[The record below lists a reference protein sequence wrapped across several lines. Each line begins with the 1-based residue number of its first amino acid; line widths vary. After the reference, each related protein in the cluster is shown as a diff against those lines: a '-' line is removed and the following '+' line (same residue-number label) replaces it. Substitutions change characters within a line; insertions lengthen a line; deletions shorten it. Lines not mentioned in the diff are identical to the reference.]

1 MSTQPY
7 LIVIGTVAIDELSTP
22 FGAQKIVFGGSA
34 SYFSYA
40 ASFFTQVG
48 VVAVVGQ
55 DFPDEY
61 RKVLEERKIDLSHLQ
76 TLPGKTFHWKGK
88 YETDMNSAITLQTD
102 LNVLLDFKPKLLFPK
117 TPEFVF
123 LANIDPDL
131 QLSVLDQVHGS
142 SLKFV
147 ACDTMNFWIQN
158 KLDSVKK
165 VLARVHAVFMNDGEA
180 RQLTGEV
187 NLIKAAQQI
196 HNMGPEYVII
206 KKGEHG
212 ALLYSHEGVFIYP
225 AYPLESVYDPTGA
238 GDSFAGGVMGYL
250 AAARKVNLK
259 IMKTAIAYGTVVASF
274 TVEKFGLDKLREVK
288 RENFDKRLDVLKKI
302 CKI

>member
-1 MSTQPY
+1 MAKPPY
-7 LIVIGTVAIDELSTP
+7 LVVVGTVAIDELSTP
-22 FGAQKIVFGGSA
+22 FGAHPTIFGGSA

-40 ASFFTQVG
+40 ASFFTKVG

-61 RKVLEERKIDLSHLQ
+61 RKILEERGIDLSHLEV
-76 TLPGKTFHWKGK
+76 LPGKTFHWKGK
-88 YETDMNSAITLQTD
+88 YEADMNSAITLQTD
-102 LNVLLDFKPKLLFPK
+102 LNVLLDFKPNVCYEK

-123 LANIDPDL
+123 LANVDPDI

-142 SLKFV
+142 TLKFV

-158 KLDSVKK
+158 KRDRVQK
-165 VLARVHAVFMNDGEA
+165 VLSRVHAVFMNDGEA

-187 NLIKAAQQI
+187 NLMKAAQQI
-196 HNMGPEYVII
+196 HNLGPEYVII

-212 ALLYSHEGVFIYP
+212 SLLYSPDGIFIYP
-225 AYPLESVYDPTGA
+225 AYPLDSVYDPTGA

-250 AAARKVNLK
+250 AAARKVNLR
-259 IMKTAIAYGTVVASF
+259 IMKTAIAYGTIIASF
-274 TVEKFGLDKLREVK
+274 TVEKFGLERLREVK
-288 RENFDKRLDVLKKI
+288 RENFDKRLEVLRKI